1 MAERQ
6 LGPFVI
12 NEKLGGGGMGVVYRA
27 QYTKTGQ
34 IVALK
39 LLPDELS
46 ENPRLVARFEREL
59 EILKKLKHPNIVPC
73 YGGGKL
79 GNQRFFA
86 MELVTGGSLAGMLK
100 KRGKLPWEEVI
111 RLGLQ
116 ICSALEH
123 AHEQGII
130 HRDLKPANLLIGKDG
145 KLKLADFG
153 IARDLDATGLTATGR
168 TVGTFAYMA
177 PEQVKGE
184 PPVSQ
189 KTDLYALGC
198 VLFELLTGKPPFD
211 APSAPELMFQHIQK
225 KPPRVASVALDCPVW
240 LDALVAHLLEK
251 EPENR
256 PRDALAVSQALREVE
271 EKVALQASVSTLAV
285 NRSPTA
291 INVTAETELARKLLT
306 PKKKKKKATGP
317 FWSQTWF
324 MSLCLAGL
332 LGLIAI
338 PFIPASEDKLFEKA
352 RVLMESEEPA
362 YWRQAYE
369 YELAELQ
376 SRFPNGKYQDQVQAY
391 VDKFEMHRA
400 EEQLKYRTRFG
411 QEPKNEAERL
421 YALAK
426 RYQNF
431 GDVVAAEEKYKSLI
445 ELLKDNRDARPF
457 VNLARRQ
464 LHEIETEET
473 PLDRREVVDN
483 NLERAE
489 ALYKDGKTL
498 EARRIWNSIVN
509 LYEGNRELKPQV
521 RHARLRLADKDPD
534 DPRAEEDEDDR
545 RSR

>member
-6 LGPFVI
+6 LGPFLI

-46 ENPRLVARFEREL
+46 SNPRLVARFEREL

-86 MELVTGGSLAGMLK
+86 MELVTGGSLSGTLK

-111 RLGLQ
+111 RLGIQ
-116 ICSALEH
+116 VCAALEH

-177 PEQVKGE
+177 PEQVRGE
-184 PPVSQ
+184 PPVTP

-198 VLFELLTGKPPFD
+198 VLFELLTGRPPFD
-211 APSAPELMFQHIQK
+211 APSAPELMFQHIQN
-225 KPPRVASVALDCPVW
+225 KPPRVASIALDCPVW
-240 LDALVAHLLEK
+240 LDALVAQLLEK
-251 EPENR
+251 DPEKR

-271 EKVALQASVSTLAV
+271 EKVAQQASVSTLAV
-285 NRSPTA
+285 NRSPTM
-291 INVTAETELARKLLT
+291 INVTAETEQARKLLQ
-306 PKKKKKKATGP
+306 PKKRKKKQTGP
-317 FWSQTWF
+317 FWTRTWF
-324 MSLCLAGL
+324 MSVCLAGL

-338 PFIPASEDKLFEKA
+338 PFIPASEETLFEQA
-352 RVLMESEEPA
+352 RVLMESQESA
-362 YWRQAYE
+362 DWRRAYE
-369 YELAELQ
+369 NELAKLQ
-376 SRFPNGKYQDQVQAY
+376 TKFPNGKHHEQVQAW

-411 QEPKNEAERL
+411 QEPKTEAERL
-421 YALAK
+421 YSLAR

-445 ELLKDNRDARPF
+445 ELLKDDREARPY
-457 VNLARRQ
+457 VNLARQR
-464 LHEIETEET
+464 LHEIESEET
-473 PLDRREVVDN
+473 PLDRRQVVEN

-489 ALYKDGKTL
+489 NLYKDGKTL

-509 LYEGNRELKPQV
+509 LYEGNRELRPQV

-534 DPRAEEDEDDR
+534 EARTEEGDDER
-545 RSR
+545 K